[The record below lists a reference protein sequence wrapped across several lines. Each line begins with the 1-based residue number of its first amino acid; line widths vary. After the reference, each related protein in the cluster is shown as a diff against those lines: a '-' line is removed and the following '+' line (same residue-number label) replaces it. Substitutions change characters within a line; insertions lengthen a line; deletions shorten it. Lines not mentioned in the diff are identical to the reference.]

1 MKILL
6 FVNTKQSFTKPNKL
20 GGIEILNYELFLYL
34 KKKYNV
40 KLINSITQNIK
51 KIHWDIVISSND
63 ASVFDKIHAGRK
75 ILWLHNKLQIE
86 KAIRKKQFF
95 PIMFNKIETVFVS
108 KYLEDNTS
116 KIYNFKKRFIIPN
129 FLPSIYTNIKFKK
142 KYNYKKNI
150 FVWSVQR
157 SKGLEDIIDIWIN
170 KIHPLNLNCELH
182 VFKKNNNKKFLS
194 NYNIYFH
201 GKLPRNKL
209 LNFYKKSAGM
219 ICLGYDE
226 TFCLNAIEG
235 MSMGLPV
242 ISLGETAL
250 KEIIINNKNGYK
262 VNNLSKIHLKI
273 IKFLKLSLKNKTK
286 LSKSSISFSSKYN
299 FDKIVK
305 KWNKLILS

>member
-6 FVNTKQSFTKPNKL
+6 FVNTKQNFTEPNKL

-34 KKKYNV
+34 KKTYNV
-40 KLINSITQNIK
+40 KLINSITKSIK
-51 KIHWDIVISSND
+51 KICWDIVISSND
-63 ASVFDKIHAGRK
+63 ASVFNEIQAQRK

-108 KYLEDNTS
+108 KYLENNTS
-116 KIYNFKKRFIIPN
+116 KIYNFKKRFVIPN
-129 FLPSIYTNIKFKK
+129 FLPSVYSKIKFKK
-142 KYNYKKNI
+142 KYNSKKNI

-157 SKGLEDIIDIWIN
+157 NKGLEDFIDVWIN

-182 VFKKNNNKKFLS
+182 IFKKNINKSFLT

-201 GKLPRNKL
+201 GRLPRNKL
-209 LNFYKKSAGM
+209 LNFYKKSVGM

-250 KEIIINNKNGYK
+250 NEIIINNQNGYK
-262 VNNLSKIHLKI
+262 VNNLSNIHLKI
-273 IKFLKLSLKNKTK
+273 IKFLKLSSKNKTK
-286 LSKSSISFSSKYN
+286 LSKSSVNFSSKYN
-299 FDKIVK
+299 FEQIVK
-305 KWNKLILS
+305 KWNKLIIS